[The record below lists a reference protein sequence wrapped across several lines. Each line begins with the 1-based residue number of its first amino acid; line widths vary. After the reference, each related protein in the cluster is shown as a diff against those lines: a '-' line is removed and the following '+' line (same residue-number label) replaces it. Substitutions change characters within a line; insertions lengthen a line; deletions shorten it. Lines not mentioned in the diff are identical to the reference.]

1 MEHPSKG
8 VNMEELKPCKCG
20 STDIHEEVM
29 SDNKSHI
36 ACQVCGFEIITDY
49 PEWSFEAWNEQRSK

>member
-1 MEHPSKG
+1 
-8 VNMEELKPCKCG
+8 MEELKPCKCG

-29 SDNKSHI
+29 EDNNSHI

-49 PEWSFEAWNEQRSK
+49 PELSFEAWNEQRSK